1 VRIYRKTLRQDAG
14 RKKNGFRLSVIEFAK
29 TSVFLKFNSE
39 MAQKWAACNYRA
51 SLKFQFPTG
60 AALIIQSEA
69 LTPLT
74 SVKT

>member
-14 RKKNGFRLSVIEFAK
+14 HKNNGFRLSVIEFAK

-39 MAQKWAACNYRA
+39 MAEKWAACNYRA
-51 SLKFQFPTG
+51 SLKCQSPTG